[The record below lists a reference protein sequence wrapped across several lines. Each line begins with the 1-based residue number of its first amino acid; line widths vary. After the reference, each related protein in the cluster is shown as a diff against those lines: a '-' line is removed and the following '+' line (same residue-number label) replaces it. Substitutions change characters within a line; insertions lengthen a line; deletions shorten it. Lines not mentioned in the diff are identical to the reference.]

1 MMKRQAVV
9 GIDLGGTNT
18 IVGIVDQEG
27 TLVADVK
34 LPTQS
39 YPIIEDFV
47 EAVYQSVQKMVDNL
61 GIELKGVGV
70 GAPCGNYY
78 TGTIEF
84 APNLPWKGVIPL
96 GELLQARFG
105 LPIRVTNDANAAA
118 EGEMRYGKAIGK
130 KNFIEITLG
139 TGLGGGIVID
149 GKVVYGA
156 DGFAGELGHVI
167 VKKDGRQCGCGLRG
181 CLETYVS
188 ATGVVKTFQEKIK
201 AGAKTSV
208 LGNPSELSARSIAV
222 AAGKGDAL
230 ALEVMQYTG
239 QILGEALASFVAFSA
254 PEMIVLF
261 GGLAKAGKL
270 LLEPTKFHM
279 NQNLLR
285 IWKGKIDLITSGLD
299 QDEAA
304 ILGAAALAWGA

>member
-1 MMKRQAVV
+1 MRRAAVV

-18 IVGIVDQEG
+18 LLGIVDREG
-27 TLVADVK
+27 RLLSDIK
-34 LPTQS
+34 LPTRS
-39 YPIIEDFV
+39 YPEIEDFV
-47 EAVYQSVQKMVDNL
+47 AALYQQAQDMAFTL
-61 GIELKGVGV
+61 GVELKGVGV

-96 GELLQARFG
+96 GALLQAKFG
-105 LPIRVTNDANAAA
+105 LPVRVTNDANAAA
-118 EGEMRYGKAIGK
+118 EGELRYGKAVGK

-139 TGLGGGIVID
+139 TGLGAGIVID

-167 VKKDGRQCGCGLRG
+167 VEKNGRQCGCGLRG

-201 AGAKTSV
+201 NGAKTNGV
-208 LGNPSELSARSIAV
+208 GAPLAVTARSIAL
-222 AAGKGDAL
+222 AAEKGDEL
-230 ALEVMQYTG
+230 AVEVMRYTG

-270 LLEPTKFHM
+270 LLEPTKIHM
-279 NQNLLR
+279 DQNLLR
-285 IWKGKIDLITSGLD
+285 IWRGKIDLVISGLD
-299 QDEAA
+299 ENQAA

>member
-1 MMKRQAVV
+1 MKRAAVV

-18 IVGIVDQEG
+18 LLGIVDQNG
-27 TLVADVK
+27 RLLSDVK

-39 YPIIEDFV
+39 YPEIADFIAALYRHVRRMATALEV
-47 EAVYQSVQKMVDNL
+47 EL
-61 GIELKGVGV
+61 RGVGV

-84 APNLPWKGVIPL
+84 APNLPWKGVLPL
-96 GELLQARFG
+96 GDLLQAEFG
-105 LPIRVTNDANAAA
+105 LPVRVTNDANAAA

-139 TGLGGGIVID
+139 TGLGAGIVID

-167 VKKDGRQCGCGLRG
+167 VEKGGRACGCGLKG

-188 ATGVVKTFQEKIK
+188 ATGVVKTFQEKSK
-201 AGAKTSV
+201 DRGESDTVVK
-208 LGNPSELSARSIAV
+208 PSEVTARSIAL
-222 AAGKGDAL
+222 AAEKGDEL
-230 ALEVMQYTG
+230 ALEVMRYTG

-261 GGLAKAGKL
+261 GGLAKAGNL
-270 LLEPTKFHM
+270 LLAPAKAHM
-279 NQNLLR
+279 DQNLLR
-285 IWKGKIDLITSGLD
+285 LWKGKIDLVTSGLD
-299 QDEAA
+299 EDQAA
-304 ILGAAALAWGA
+304 ILGAAALAWRA

>member
-1 MMKRQAVV
+1 MKRAAVV

-18 IVGIVDQEG
+18 LLGIVDQKG
-27 TLVADVK
+27 RLVSDVK
-34 LPTQS
+34 LPTRS
-39 YPIIEDFV
+39 YPEIADFV
-47 EAVYQSVQKMVDNL
+47 EAVYQHVQNMVIAL

-96 GELLQARFG
+96 GDLLQEKFG
-105 LPIRVTNDANAAA
+105 LPVRVTNDANAAA
-118 EGEMRYGKAIGK
+118 EGEMRYGKAVGK

-139 TGLGGGIVID
+139 TGLGAGIVID

-167 VKKDGRQCGCGLRG
+167 VEKGGRQCGCGLRG

-201 AGAKTSV
+201 YGTMTSTV
-208 LGNPSELSARSIAV
+208 SEASELTARSIAM
-222 AAGKGDAL
+222 AAEEGDEL
-230 ALEVMQYTG
+230 ALEVMRYTG

-261 GGLAKAGKL
+261 GGLTKAGGL
-270 LLEPTKFHM
+270 LLEPTKAHM
-279 NQNLLR
+279 DQNLLR
-285 IWKGKIDLITSGLD
+285 IWRGKIDLVTSGLD
-299 QDEAA
+299 ENQAA